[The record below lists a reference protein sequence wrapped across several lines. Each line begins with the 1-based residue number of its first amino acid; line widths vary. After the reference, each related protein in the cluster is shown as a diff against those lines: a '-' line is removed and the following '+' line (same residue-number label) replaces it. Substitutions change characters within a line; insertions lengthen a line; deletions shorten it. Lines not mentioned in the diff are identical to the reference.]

1 MRQRDLDG
9 ILRVE
14 QASFGSDAYDRKLF
28 AEYSHTSEGLFLVA
42 ESGGRVRGYSLTQ
55 ASGERAE
62 LVSIAVDPPAR
73 GKGAASALLRSTIRR
88 LRRRKI
94 ERLSLMVRLTNT
106 VARAFYEKY
115 GFTKVR
121 IVRGYY
127 EDGGDGCVMRRTL
140 SSPSQ
145 PTGMM
150 GTGGLP

>member
-1 MRQRDLDG
+1 MHARYHIRPMRQRDLDG

-73 GKGAASALLRSTIRR
+73 GKGVATALLRSTLRR
-88 LRRRKI
+88 LRRHKV
-94 ERLSLMVRLTNT
+94 ERLSLMVKLTNA
-106 VARAFYEKY
+106 VAREFYGKFE
-115 GFTKVR
+115 FTKVR

-127 EDGGDGCVMRRTL
+127 EDGTDGCVMRKTVFVPPA
-140 SSPSQ
+140 S
-145 PTGMM
+145 
-150 GTGGLP
+150 